1 MAEISREKQD
11 SPFGLAGLIKYNQ
24 ERIIRNDEKR

>member
-1 MAEISREKQD
+1 MAEISGEKQD

-24 ERIIRNDEKR
+24 ERKHPER